1 MRVDK
6 FLNTVNILKRR
17 CIAQDMCETGVVFIN
32 GSVAKSSKNLR
43 IGDVITLKYL
53 EKTKQYKVLE
63 IPTTKSIPKSQSEKY
78 AIEL

>member
-1 MRVDK
+1 MRIDK
-6 FLNTVNILKRR
+6 FLNAVNILKRR

-32 GSVAKSSKNLR
+32 GFVAKSSKNIS

-53 EKTKQYKVLE
+53 EKTKQYRVLE